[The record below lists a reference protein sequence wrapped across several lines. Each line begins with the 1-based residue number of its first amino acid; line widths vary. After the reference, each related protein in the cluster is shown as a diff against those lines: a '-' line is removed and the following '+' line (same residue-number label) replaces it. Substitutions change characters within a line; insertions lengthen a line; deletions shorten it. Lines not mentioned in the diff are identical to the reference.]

1 MTQKSC
7 YVREGSAVQFGA
19 EISKQAEFKNY
30 YVKKYKANNPP
41 KKTQ

>member
-7 YVREGSAVQFGA
+7 YVKEGSAVQFRA
-19 EISKQAEFKNY
+19 EIDKEAELKNY

-41 KKTQ
+41 KETQ